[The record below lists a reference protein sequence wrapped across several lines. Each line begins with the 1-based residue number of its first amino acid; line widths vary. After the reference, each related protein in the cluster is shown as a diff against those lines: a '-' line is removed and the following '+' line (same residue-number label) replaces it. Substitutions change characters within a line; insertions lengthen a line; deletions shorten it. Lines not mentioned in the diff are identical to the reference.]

1 MQNVQVTEE
10 HLSIV
15 RMAIVKLVDS
25 GRLKH
30 RAAAAM
36 VTDMNAAFRS
46 NDLDAMSDVL
56 DDIIYFQTTPANT

>member
-1 MQNVQVTEE
+1 
-10 HLSIV
+10 
-15 RMAIVKLVDS
+15 
-25 GRLKH
+25 
-30 RAAAAM
+30 M